1 MDDATAPLLLFIVGP
16 PAVGKMSVGQSIA
29 ERTGL
34 RLFHNHIS
42 IEVALRY
49 FDYGTPAF
57 RRLNDEIRRRIIEE
71 VAASDLPGLVFT
83 YVWAFNVPGDQAVVD
98 EYARPFR
105 ERGARVLFAELEAS
119 QAERLKRNESVSR
132 LAEKP
137 SKRDVEASR
146 RRLLE
151 NDAQYRLNSGG
162 KFDERPDY
170 LRIDNTLLSP
180 GEVAERVI
188 EHFGLPRLSL
198 RGLTACARLRRK
210 WPGCC
215 HRSGS
220 RSRAATGAPARR
232 QVRSALGP
240 RRTRRPQCACAP

>member
-1 MDDATAPLLLFIVGP
+1 MEDSGPPLLLFVVGP
-16 PAVGKMSVGQSIA
+16 SAVGKMSVGQAIT

-42 IEVALRY
+42 IELALRY

-57 RRLNDEIRRRIIEE
+57 GRLNEEIRRRVIEE
-71 VAASDLPGLVFT
+71 AAASDLPGLVFT
-83 YVWAFNVPGDQAVVD
+83 FAWAFDVPEDQAFVD

-105 ERGARVLFAELEAS
+105 ERGARVLFVELEAT
-119 QAERLKRNESVSR
+119 QAERLKRNACISR

-137 SKRDVEASR
+137 SKRDLEASR

-151 NDAQYRLNSGG
+151 DDARYQLNSGG

-170 LRIDNTLLSP
+170 LHINNTLLTP

-188 EHFGLPRLSL
+188 EQFGLPRLTGFPPGAQSP
-198 RGLTACARLRRK
+198 RLA
-210 WPGCC
+210 W
-215 HRSGS
+215 
-220 RSRAATGAPARR
+220 
-232 QVRSALGP
+232 
-240 RRTRRPQCACAP
+240 

>member
-1 MDDATAPLLLFIVGP
+1 MEDSAPPLLLFVVGP
-16 PAVGKMSVGQSIA
+16 PAVGKMSVGQAIT

-42 IEVALRY
+42 IELALRY

-57 RRLNDEIRRRIIEE
+57 GRLNDEIRRRVIEE

-83 YVWAFNVPGDQAVVD
+83 FAWAFDVPEDQASVD
-98 EYARPFR
+98 EYAGPFR
-105 ERGARVLFAELEAS
+105 ERGARVLFVELEAT
-119 QAERLKRNESVSR
+119 QAERLKRNACVSR

-137 SKRDVEASR
+137 SKRDLEASR

-151 NDAQYRLNSGG
+151 ADARYQLNSGG

-170 LRIDNTLLSP
+170 LRINNTLLTP

-188 EHFGLPRLSL
+188 EHFGLPRPPGFPPGPQSP
-198 RGLTACARLRRK
+198 GLAR
-210 WPGCC
+210 
-215 HRSGS
+215 
-220 RSRAATGAPARR
+220 
-232 QVRSALGP
+232 
-240 RRTRRPQCACAP
+240 

>member
-1 MDDATAPLLLFIVGP
+1 MDDAPPPLLLFVVGP
-16 PAVGKMSVGQSIA
+16 PAVGKMSVGQAIA

-49 FDYGTPAF
+49 FDHGTPAF
-57 RRLNDEIRRRIIEE
+57 GRLNGEIRRRIIEE

-83 YVWAFNVPGDQAVVD
+83 YVWAFDVPEDQAVVD

-105 ERGARVLFAELEAS
+105 ERGARVLFVELEAS
-119 QAERLKRNESVSR
+119 QDERLRPNECVSR

-151 NDAQYRLNSGG
+151 HDAQYQLNSGG

-170 LRIDNTLLSP
+170 LRIDNTLLPP

-188 EHFGLPRLSL
+188 ERFGLPRLFL
-198 RGLTACARLRRK
+198 RGLCR
-210 WPGCC
+210 
-215 HRSGS
+215 
-220 RSRAATGAPARR
+220 
-232 QVRSALGP
+232 
-240 RRTRRPQCACAP
+240 